1 VNHRVSRRIIAAA
14 AALLVVAVATTVIVG
29 LPRIA
34 GALAPG
40 ASPAATLSASPTLPA
55 VTASTGPA
63 ASAIPVAT
71 PRATLP
77 PVPAPAPISMLDRT
91 GIQARLQAA
100 LEQDRAA
107 LAAPGMVA
115 TVLFN
120 DGRSWT
126 GIAGVADLASGRAL
140 TANTPFALASV
151 SKTFL
156 AAEILLLVDAGR
168 LALDDRVAP
177 LLPGV
182 LVGGRA
188 IDTRITVR
196 ELLDHTSGLRDFL
209 TDAKL
214 DAAVTADPTR
224 RWTATMALAYAG
236 RPLAAPGVGYHYAN
250 TNYVLLG
257 LIAERLAGQSLAAEF
272 RSRFFG
278 PLGLT
283 SAFYQGVERSAA
295 TLPTAYRY
303 SSVALDAVPRDITDG
318 TAIRPFTAL
327 TTATGAAGS
336 IAASA
341 PDVARWA
348 RALYGGSVLPAADLE
363 AMIGDAAHT
372 LTLKPAAPYGLGVQV
387 YEVNGRVAYGH
398 GGRLVGA
405 QSVVRYFP
413 SEGVTIVV
421 LTNESRF
428 DPSPVAAD
436 LLAVVAPRSIPA
448 VPRQQ

>member
-1 VNHRVSRRIIAAA
+1 VSRRILVAA
-14 AALLVVAVATTVIVG
+14 AALLVVAAATMVIVG

-34 GALAPG
+34 GSLAPG
-40 ASPAATLSASPTLPA
+40 SPPPTFP
-55 VTASTGPA
+55 VGTTPFPGSTASTGPA
-63 ASAIPVAT
+63 ASVLPTASPG
-71 PRATLP
+71 PTLAP
-77 PVPAPAPISMLDRT
+77 TPAPEPISMLDRT
-91 GIQARLQAA
+91 GIQARLQAT
-100 LEQDRAA
+100 LDQDRAA

-115 TVLFN
+115 TVLFD
-120 DGRSWT
+120 DGREWT
-126 GIAGVADLASGRAL
+126 GIAGVADLATGRAL
-140 TANTPFALASV
+140 TADTPFALASV

-156 AAEILLLVDAGR
+156 AAEILLLVDEGR
-168 LALDDRVAP
+168 LGLDDRAAP

-188 IDTRITVR
+188 IDPRITVR

-209 TDAKL
+209 IDAKL

-224 RWTATMALAYAG
+224 RWTPAMALAYAG

-257 LIAERLAGQSLAAEF
+257 LIAERLAGRSLAAEL
-272 RSRFFG
+272 RARFFE
-278 PLGLT
+278 PLGLS

-303 SSVALDAVPRDITDG
+303 SSAALDAVPRDVTDG
-318 TAIRPFTAL
+318 TSIRPFTAL
-327 TTATGAAGS
+327 TTAAGAAGS

-348 RALYGGSVLPAADLE
+348 QALYGGTVLPAADLQS
-363 AMIGDAAHT
+363 MIDDATHT
-372 LTLKPAAPYGLGVQV
+372 LTLKPHAPYGLGVQV
-387 YEVNGRVAYGH
+387 YEINGRVAYGH

-405 QSVVRYFP
+405 QSVMRYFP
-413 SEGVTIVV
+413 SEGLTIVV